1 MNSDGGV
8 EKIDL
13 ERVDWRGSREF
24 FESLGDALDKLDD
37 HDESYDFTWVG
48 KRKSIIEAGAP
59 INKTLRP
66 DVENSKNWDTT
77 ENLFI
82 EGDNLDAL
90 KLLQE
95 SYLGKV
101 KMIYIDPPYNTG
113 KDFVYHDNFRADTE
127 QYDEDTEYK
136 DDEGNIQF
144 KKNEKTNG
152 RYHSDWLS
160 MMYPRLKLARNL
172 LSDDGVMFI
181 SIDDNEQAN
190 LKKLCDEVF
199 GEDNQ
204 VGVFV
209 WKSKPQGGNDNAN
222 IVTEHEYVVC
232 YSRNKE
238 RLSLRGRSYNPD
250 KYRLKDSYFNERG
263 GYVLAKLDLSTLE
276 YRANLDY
283 AIEAPDGTEI
293 YAGSVGAQEHERRAK
308 QNTKST
314 RDWQWRWSKE
324 RFLMAKSAGFIEI
337 KKNANDAWGVYAK
350 EYEKVDKDGNEIARQ
365 LKYRTIIDD
374 ITTVDGTKEIESLV
388 GKRIFSFPKPTKFID
403 RFLEMATDEDS
414 LAVDFFSGSGTLA
427 HSVLKLNAR
436 DGGRRKFIVVQ
447 YPEDTPEIS
456 EARSAGYKTI
466 PEISRDRIRRAGDKI
481 ASEHPDAKVD
491 YGFRALRIDDTNHK
505 DVYRP
510 AADVQQSM
518 LDDLVDNIKPDRSDL
533 DLLYGVL
540 TQSALELNRPIVTD
554 EIDGATV
561 YRYDYFAEV
570 SGLVAC
576 FAPTISEAT
585 IKQIAQLRPL
595 TAVFRESSFPDSQA
609 KVNLA
614 EHFRIISPDTK
625 VKVV

>member
-1 MNSDGGV
+1 MSDEGGI

-13 ERVDWRGSREF
+13 NKVDWRGSREF
-24 FESLGDALDKLDD
+24 FESLGEALDKLDD

-144 KKNEKTNG
+144 KKNEKSNG

-172 LSDDGVMFI
+172 LSDDGVIFI

-190 LKKLCDEVF
+190 LRKLCDEVF
-199 GEDNQ
+199 GEDNFIAQ
-204 VGVFV
+204 CVR
-209 WKSKPQGGNDNAN
+209 KRRDSQAN
-222 IVTEHEYVVC
+222 LSQNISPIHEYVFI
-232 YSRNKE
+232 YTRNQGQVLNKITPNIDE
-238 RLSLRGRSYNPD
+238 RTFKNPD
-250 KYRLKDSYFNERG
+250 NDPRGPYVTMPCTNKGGSVYSIITPTGKTIEEEWRFKRDTYDRLASENRLVFPRGGDGKPRYKLFLSEKMEEGVLANTWLDNVDSNQVGTREVKELFGGESYFDN
-263 GYVLAKLDLSTLE
+263 
-276 YRANLDY
+276 
-283 AIEAPDGTEI
+283 
-293 YAGSVGAQEHERRAK
+293 
-308 QNTKST
+308 
-314 RDWQWRWSKE
+314 
-324 RFLMAKSAGFIEI
+324 
-337 KKNANDAWGVYAK
+337 
-350 EYEKVDKDGNEIARQ
+350 
-365 LKYRTIIDD
+365 
-374 ITTVDGTKEIESLV
+374 
-388 GKRIFSFPKPTKFID
+388 PKPTDLINWCMELSVGK
-403 RFLEMATDEDS
+403 EDIA
-414 LAVDFFSGSGTLA
+414 LDFFSGSATTA
-427 HSVLKLNAR
+427 HAVMQLNAE
-436 DGGRRKFIVVQ
+436 DGGNRKWIMVQ
-447 YPEDTPEIS
+447 LPEETDEKS
-456 EARSAGYKTI
+456 EAYKAGYKTI
-466 PEISRDRIRRAGDKI
+466 PEISRERIRRAGDKI

-510 AADVQQSM
+510 AADYQQNM
-518 LDDLVDNIKPDRSDL
+518 LDDLVDNVKEDRSDL

-540 TQSALELNRPIVTD
+540 TATAWELNKPLETV
-554 EIDGATV
+554 ELDGATV
-561 YRYDYFAEV
+561 YKYDYFGEV

-576 FAPTISEAT
+576 FADEISEEA
-585 IKQIAQLRPL
+585 IKQIAQLKPL
-595 TAVFRESSFPDSQA
+595 TAVFKEGSFPNSQA

-625 VKVV
+625 VKVI